1 MVCTPMCIFDS
12 AAFHTVITGAK
23 RLAIILQKGVEILTR
38 DETGGLVGAT
48 VKAAVSDSK
57 GKKIGQVSS
66 LSGSG
71 GHYIL
76 DLLDLVSSAGLYR

>member
-1 MVCTPMCIFDS
+1 MIM
-12 AAFHTVITGAK
+12 GAK
-23 RLAIILQKGVEILTR
+23 GFAIILQKGVEILTR
-38 DETGGLVGAT
+38 DEKGTLIGAT
-48 VKAAVSDSK
+48 VKAVVSDSK

-71 GHYIL
+71 GHYTL